1 MRYFS
6 FTKWL
11 TTKEAFNS
19 FAHYKYWLSILPRE
33 ESKKIDLYYHEKY
46 QYFLN
51 YLQTEW
57 D

>member
-1 MRYFS
+1 MRNFT

-11 TTKEAFNS
+11 TTKESFNS
-19 FAHYKYWLSILPRE
+19 YAHYKEWLSILSKE
-33 ESKKIDLYYHEKY
+33 ESKRTNLYYHEKY
-46 QYFLN
+46 QYFIN